1 MSLDQNPKSANTQ
14 NLILKQALLV
24 TEVAINLRERH
35 SLGEKYISYL
45 KTLINGEF
53 VQFFFFCDLF
63 TLFKDAER
71 GMAALQTTSKASFA
85 LAQQLLQN
93 SICLDILPE
102 NVRQEYENLLSTFQC
117 LL

>member
-35 SLGEKYISYL
+35 SLGEKYIKYL

-53 VQFFFFCDLF
+53 FNVL
-63 TLFKDAER
+63 
-71 GMAALQTTSKASFA
+71 SF
-85 LAQQLLQN
+85 L
-93 SICLDILPE
+93 
-102 NVRQEYENLLSTFQC
+102 
-117 LL
+117 

>member
-35 SLGEKYISYL
+35 SLGEKYINYL

-53 VQFFFFCDLF
+53 F
-63 TLFKDAER
+63 
-71 GMAALQTTSKASFA
+71 
-85 LAQQLLQN
+85 
-93 SICLDILPE
+93 
-102 NVRQEYENLLSTFQC
+102 
-117 LL
+117 

>member
-53 VQFFFFCDLF
+53 VYIFDVLVIYLLDLKV
-63 TLFKDAER
+63 LS
-71 GMAALQTTSKASFA
+71 GVLQLCKPRPKR
-85 LAQQLLQN
+85 LLH
-93 SICLDILPE
+93 
-102 NVRQEYENLLSTFQC
+102 
-117 LL
+117 